1 MAGTYHRNRPLFA
14 YGTLMFPA
22 VIQSVVGR
30 VPTSRP
36 ATILGYRRLEVTGES
51 FPGLIEGDGASIEGL
66 LYFDL
71 AKNEWERLTA
81 FEDDFYDLAEVTVIS
96 AQETVHALAYIVPP
110 ARKSILSE
118 KAWDPEDFRRNHLV
132 QFSRSRAPDGA
143 MGHQDSAKIQRG

>member
-1 MAGTYHRNRPLFA
+1 MPLPRPLFEGMAETCHRNVPLFA

-30 VPTSRP
+30 VPMSRP
-36 ATILGYRRLEVTGES
+36 ATIQGYRRLEVTGES

-71 AKNEWERLTA
+71 GKDEWERLTA
-81 FEDDFYDLAEVTVIS
+81 FEDDFYDLEEVTVFS

-110 ARKSILSE
+110 ARKSVLSG
-118 KAWDPEDFRRNHLV
+118 KAWNPEDFRKNHLV
-132 QFSRSRAPDGA
+132 QL
-143 MGHQDSAKIQRG
+143 